1 MSKQIVST
9 KGHLMDPLCPHTDG
23 SILESDGVVYD
34 CTLNQT
40 EIGVNANKFYNIQII
55 QLQNKFVVYIRYGRI
70 GNDGTSTNDFF
81 NTKQQAISHFKSKFK
96 TKTGNNWGEPFAK
109 KPKKYFFSEK
119 DVVEQS
125 IEESESD
132 SSSNS
137 EPEVELDKRVVKF
150 LELISNVVYMKA
162 TLVELEIDLEK
173 MPLGKIRQSQIDS
186 AYEILNQIN
195 SNMKNK
201 TKLET
206 LSSEFYTLIPQVFG
220 YKAPPIIN
228 NADLVGKNLNLL
240 NELSQMVFGAV
251 SVTKLKGNKSNPLL
265 KLYTDLHTDIVPLDS
280 TDKMYKLLD
289 DYMKRS
295 MAPTHNFKY
304 DIVEIFQVDRHAE
317 RDLYETYSTKLKNH
331 TLLFHGTSISN
342 LIGILT
348 NGLVVDPSRL
358 GINVNITGKMFGL
371 GLYFANSCS
380 KSIQYTNYRASDN
393 LCCLFVTEVALG
405 KMLSKTQSDSS
416 LTASTL
422 TKGYHSVWG
431 RGSSSFAEYDLY
443 DDNTQ
448 IPSGKLAKMNSNQR
462 HSLLYDEFIVYK
474 EEQINI
480 RFVIILKIK

>member
-9 KGHLMDPLCPHTDG
+9 KGHLMDPLCPHTTG

-81 NTKQQAISHFKSKFK
+81 NTKHQSISHFKNKFK
-96 TKTGNNWGEPFAK
+96 NKTGNNWGEPFVK

-119 DVVEQS
+119 DVVKQS
-125 IEESESD
+125 IEKTEKSEDD
-132 SSSNS
+132 SSSES
-137 EPEVELDKRVVKF
+137 EIELDKRVVKF
-150 LELISNVVYMKA
+150 LELISNISYMKA
-162 TLVELEIDLEK
+162 ALVELKIDLEK

-186 AYEILNQIN
+186 AYEVLNKI
-195 SNMKNK
+195 SRNMKNK
-201 TKLET
+201 TKLEK

-220 YKAPPIIN
+220 YRAPPII
-228 NADLVGKNLNLL
+228 DTDKLVGKNLNLL

-251 SVTKLKGNKSNPLL
+251 SVTKLKGSKSNPLL
-265 KLYTDLHTDIVPLDS
+265 KLYEDLHTDIVPLDS
-280 TDKMYKLLD
+280 TDRMFKLLD
-289 DYMKRS
+289 DYMHRS

-304 DIVEIFQVDRHAE
+304 DIVEIFQIDRHAE
-317 RDLYETYSTKLKNH
+317 RDLYETYSNKLKNH

-380 KSIQYTNYRASDN
+380 KSIQYTNYHASDN

-405 KMLSKTQSDSS
+405 KMLSKSQSDSS
-416 LTASTL
+416 ITASTL

-431 RGSSSFAEYDLY
+431 RGESSFVEYDLY
-443 DDNTQ
+443 DDHTQ
-448 IPSGKLAKMNSNQR
+448 IPSGKLTKMNQK

-480 RFVIILKIK
+480 RFAIILKIK